1 MDSVEFKINLESTY
15 WKFNFPDVTV
25 TVDETVLFEGDL
37 MDPVEVIQTVN
48 LSPGKHKLK
57 IRMHGKQSNDTETD
71 KDGNITNT
79 VLLHIKNIAFDGV
92 DLGYCMWKCSN
103 YYPDGDDTPNVLP
116 AVVDLG
122 WNGDYVIE
130 FESPMYIW
138 LLENLE

>member
-37 MDPVEVIQTVN
+37 MDPVEVIQTVD

-79 VLLHIKNIAFDGV
+79 VLLHIKNIAFE
-92 DLGYCMWKCSN
+92 
-103 YYPDGDDTPNVLP
+103 
-116 AVVDLG
+116 
-122 WNGDYVIE
+122 I
-130 FESPMYIW
+130 
-138 LLENLE
+138 